1 MSTIV
6 LITAGKGF
14 AISAALEPTPSPPQH
29 RPFRRLLFTSPQINF
44 YSHESEDCLLEIN

>member
-14 AISAALEPTPSPPQH
+14 AIPAALEPTPSAPRH
-29 RPFRRLLFTSPQINF
+29 RPFRPLGGSYL
-44 YSHESEDCLLEIN
+44 

>member
-14 AISAALEPTPSPPQH
+14 ATPAALKPMPSEPRH
-29 RPFRRLLFTSPQINF
+29 RPCRSLVGSYL
-44 YSHESEDCLLEIN
+44 